1 MRVAHGVRLRHM
13 TSATPRVVALYR
25 HPVKGFTPESCEAL
39 TVRADGRVEGDRV
52 LAFLLGDAPE
62 QAPQQAAGADWWP
75 KANMLALVNTPAL
88 ARLTLRYDEAIRRV
102 SISVDG
108 RLLVEDTLDA
118 TGRMRLA
125 AAVGAWAAEQSEQ
138 PDLARP
144 GRLPLRVIGDGHTAR
159 YQDNY
164 TGNVTLHGRG
174 SLAALAGALDDPAL
188 DEQRFRSNIVLDGI
202 EAWEEFAWVGRA
214 VRIGEVTFDV
224 LRPAVRCLATHAS
237 PSEGVRDREVMS
249 TLVQA
254 FGHERPSFAVHM
266 FPRDGGEVRLG
277 DRIELLR

>member
-1 MRVAHGVRLRHM
+1 MVSTA
-13 TSATPRVVALYR
+13 PRVTALYR
-25 HPVKGFTPESCEAL
+25 HPVKGLTPEAPEAI
-39 TVRADGRVEGDRV
+39 TVRADGRVEGDRA
-52 LAFLLGDAPE
+52 LAFLLGDAPAE
-62 QAPQQAAGADWWP
+62 APQQAAGADWWP

-88 ARLTLRYDEAIRRV
+88 TRLTLRYDEDIRRI

-108 RLLVEDTLDA
+108 ALLVEDTLDV
-118 TGRMRLA
+118 TGRLRIA
-125 AAVGAWAAEQSEQ
+125 EAVGAWARQQDEH
-138 PDLARP
+138 PDLDRP
-144 GRLPLRVIGDGHTAR
+144 GRLPLRLIGDGVTAR

-174 SLAALAGALDDPAL
+174 SLQALAGALGDPAL
-188 DEQRFRSNIVLDGI
+188 DERRFRSNIVIEGL
-202 EAWEEFAWVGRA
+202 EAWGEFGWVDRA

-237 PSEGVRDREVMS
+237 PSEGTRDREVMT

-266 FPRDGGEVRLG
+266 TPRNGGVVRLG
-277 DRIELLR
+277 DTVEVLG